1 MSKTH
6 FYRDTWVEVNV
17 DHIASNVKAI
27 IEHLPENVEMMAVV
41 KANAYGHGAV
51 DVAKTALQAGAK
63 ILAVAILD
71 EALELRANNI
81 RCPILVLGWTRP
93 KDVQVAIDHDITLT
107 YFQQSW
113 IEEAATHITSGRLS
127 LHLKVDTGMNR
138 VGTKS
143 FEEAL
148 QIYEY
153 TSNKSN
159 FNTVGIFTH
168 FATADEDDLTYFNLQ
183 YESFTSLL
191 HRFEKRGI
199 IFKQIHTSNS
209 AASIRFP
216 EQTFSQVRVG
226 IAMYGLAPA
235 KEMKQRIPFPLKEA
249 FSLHSTITHV
259 KKIKAGEAVSYGAD
273 YIAEND
279 EWIGTVPV
287 GYADGWI
294 RRLGGKS
301 EVLVQGKR
309 VPIVGRVCMDQ
320 FMVKLT
326 DEVNIG
332 EKVTLIGEQGNEK
345 ITIDEVAERLET
357 INYEVPLM
365 ISNRVP
371 RLYTH
376 NS

>member
-1 MSKTH
+1 
-6 FYRDTWVEVNV
+6 VEVNV

-27 IEHLPENVEMMAVV
+27 LEHLPENVEIVAVV
-41 KANAYGHGAV
+41 KANAYGHGAIE
-51 DVAKTALQAGAK
+51 VANAAVSAGAK
-63 ILAVAILD
+63 LLAVAILD
-71 EALELRANNI
+71 EAIELRENGI
-81 RCPILVLGWTRP
+81 TCPILVMGWTRP
-93 KDVQVAIDHDITLT
+93 EDVQVAIDHDITLT
-107 YFQQSW
+107 YFQHDW
-113 IEEAATHITSGRLS
+113 IKEAANKITSGKLP

-153 TSNKSN
+153 ANN
-159 FNTVGIFTH
+159 QPMFDIAGIFTH
-168 FATADEDDLTYFNLQ
+168 FATADDEDQTYFKRQ
-183 YESFTSLL
+183 
-191 HRFEKRGI
+191 FEAFSTILNKFEEKGI
-199 IFKQIHTSNS
+199 TFKQIHTSNS
-209 AASIRFP
+209 AAAIRSP

-235 KEMKQRIPFPLKEA
+235 KEMKQSIPFPLKEA
-249 FSLHSTITHV
+249 FSLHSKITHV

-273 YIAEND
+273 YIAKND

-294 RRLGGKS
+294 RKLAGQS

-320 FMVKLT
+320 FMVRLT
-326 DEVNIG
+326 DGVNIG
-332 EKVTLIGEQGNEK
+332 EKVTLIGEQNNAK
-345 ITIDEVAERLET
+345 ISIDEIAERLET

-371 RLYTH
+371 RVYTH